1 MIWDE
6 ERNRRFNTQ
15 WKKRWDE
22 TQGKKWS
29 SVYGRMGMVFLS
41 ASVVA
46 VLVFLADNSRSLPTD
61 ESGVSIVERNE
72 PGKGKKTESYLAQI
86 GEDEREVT
94 LEINEQQYT
103 KEQLVQVFAE
113 AQKKLEALVLGENK
127 SLDEV
132 RSNLNLVNE
141 IPETGILVSWEVD
154 NYEVI
159 NILGELQ
166 EENLTDSGTIV
177 ELKALMRYGEEKE
190 EYRFSAHIYP
200 PVQSEEQRQ
209 VRMVQEEIGRLDE
222 ETVSEKA
229 LPLPGTIDGK
239 TVVWTYP
246 RNYRGAAV
254 FFIGI
259 VLMVF
264 LYLYEQQREKEQKQK
279 REQQLCRDYPQLI
292 SKFTLLLGAGMTVR
306 KAWYRIVEDYQ
317 KKKAERGESAV
328 YEEMERS
335 IYEMQGGIPE
345 SECYERF
352 GERCGIIL
360 YRKFGGLLSQNLKKG
375 SKGLLPMLRQESD
388 NAFEERKNRAKQLG
402 EEAGTKLL
410 LPMFLMLVVVLAI
423 VVVPAFLSLQL

>member
-1 MIWDE
+1 MAWDE

-22 TQGKKWS
+22 TQGKKWN

-46 VLVFLADNSRSLPTD
+46 VLVLLADNSRSLPTD
-61 ESGVSIVERNE
+61 ESGVSVVERNE
-72 PGKGKKTESYLAQI
+72 PGEGKKTESYLAQI
-86 GEDEREVT
+86 GEDEQEVT
-94 LEINEQQYT
+94 LEVNEQQYT
-103 KEQLVQVFAE
+103 KEQLEQVFAE
-113 AQKKLEALVLGENK
+113 AQKELETLVLGENK

-132 RSNLNLVNE
+132 RSDLKLVNE
-141 IPETGILVSWEVD
+141 IPKRGVSVSWELD
-154 NYEVI
+154 NYEAV

-177 ELKALMRYGEEKE
+177 GLKALMRYGEEKS
-190 EYRFSAHIYP
+190 EYQFCAHVYP

-209 VRMVQEEIGRLDE
+209 VRMVREEIGRLDA
-222 ETVSEKA
+222 ETATGKA
-229 LPLPGTIDGK
+229 LPLPDTVDGK

-254 FFIGI
+254 FFMGI

-264 LYLYEQQREKEQKQK
+264 LYLHEQQREKEQKQK
-279 REQQLCRDYPQLI
+279 REQQLCREYPQLI

-317 KKKAERGESAV
+317 KKKTECGESAV

-335 IYEMQGGIPE
+335 IYQMQGGIAE

-352 GERCGIIL
+352 GERCGIAL

-375 SKGLLPMLRQESD
+375 SKGLLPMLKQEAD

-423 VVVPAFLSLQL
+423 VVVPAFLSIQL

>member
-1 MIWDE
+1 MI
-6 ERNRRFNTQ
+6 
-15 WKKRWDE
+15 
-22 TQGKKWS
+22 
-29 SVYGRMGMVFLS
+29 FLS
-41 ASVVA
+41 ASAVA
-46 VLVFLADNSRSLPTD
+46 LLIFLADNSRSLPTD
-61 ESGVSIVERNE
+61 ESGVSVVERNE
-72 PGKGKKTESYLAQI
+72 PGKGKNTESYLVQI
-86 GEDEREVT
+86 GENESEVT
-94 LEINEQQYT
+94 LEVDEQQYT
-103 KEQLVQVFAE
+103 EDQLVQVFAE
-113 AQKKLEALVLGENK
+113 AQKKLEILVLGENK

-141 IPETGILVSWEVD
+141 IPETGILVSWELD

-166 EENLTDSGTIV
+166 EENLTDNGTIV
-177 ELKALMRYGEEKE
+177 ELKALMRYGEEKS
-190 EYRFSAHIYP
+190 EYCFAAHVYP
-200 PVQSEEQRQ
+200 PVQSEEQHQ
-209 VRMVQEEIGRLDE
+209 ILMVREEIERLDE
-222 ETVSEKA
+222 ETETDKT
-229 LPLPGTIDGK
+229 LPLPDSIDGQS
-239 TVVWTYP
+239 VFWSYP

-264 LYLYEQQREKEQKQK
+264 VYMYEQQREKEQKQK

-317 KKKAERGESAV
+317 KKKPDRGVCAV

-335 IYEMQGGIPE
+335 IYEMQGGVPE

-352 GERCGIIL
+352 GERCGIVI

-375 SKGLLPMLRQESD
+375 SKGLVPILKQESD

-410 LPMFLMLVVVLAI
+410 LPMFLMLAVVLA
-423 VVVPAFLSLQL
+423 VVIIPAFLSIQL